1 MYLFQIQKSFKFYHN
16 FNITIYAKN
25 VVRLYD
31 CMRQPDNS
39 KLSMEVRLLEKIY
52 HPSSNSNLS
61 TPIHKQ
67 KGRILDLKAGYCNAI
82 MGNDKIDS
90 ICSLS
95 SPRCS
100 NVKVMNIFNNT
111 PRRKWS
117 HGHHQST
124 SSTWSIYI
132 HSLLLFAQKILGM
145 HHIIAKLY
153 SLPLSQLHSLYTT
166 CLSTLTTDPY
176 FNLYKVTAIIL
187 DIGHYRLF
195 KAVTIRGNE
204 KKNRPFLPP
213 FFANKGLDTINLGNI
228 QYH

>member
-1 MYLFQIQKSFKFYHN
+1 MNKMLTKTFLQNFIIYIDLYLFQIQKSFKFYHN

-117 HGHHQST
+117 HGHQQST
-124 SSTWSIYI
+124 HHLHGLSIYI
-132 HSLLLFAQKILGM
+132 AFFCSHKKYQE
-145 HHIIAKLY
+145 
-153 SLPLSQLHSLYTT
+153 
-166 CLSTLTTDPY
+166 C
-176 FNLYKVTAIIL
+176 IIL
-187 DIGHYRLF
+187 QQSCILYHCHNYILY
-195 KAVTIRGNE
+195 
-204 KKNRPFLPP
+204 
-213 FFANKGLDTINLGNI
+213 I
-228 QYH
+228 QLA